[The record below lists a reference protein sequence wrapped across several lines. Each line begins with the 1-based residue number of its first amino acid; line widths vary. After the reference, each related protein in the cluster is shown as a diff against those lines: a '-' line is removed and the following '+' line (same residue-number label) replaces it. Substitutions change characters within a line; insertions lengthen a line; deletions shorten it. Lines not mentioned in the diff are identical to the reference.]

1 MASFVNFQKN
11 SIHLLNLPVGVC
23 RDQQLQIFL
32 QPFFI
37 MNSDKMVNGIGALLV
52 LLGVV
57 VSLTSWFI
65 FPVCEMHG
73 LYTET
78 KTGVKLP
85 MPCGYTARAETGIGA
100 LIVVAGGL
108 LIARSTPE
116 TRQAVGVFSIAT
128 GSLVV
133 LYPTLII
140 GMCRLADHP
149 CRQLTLPALE
159 ILGVA
164 VIIIG
169 GYLVWKRE
177 T

>member
-1 MASFVNFQKN
+1 MKSDA
-11 SIHLLNLPVGVC
+11 
-23 RDQQLQIFL
+23 IF
-32 QPFFI
+32 
-37 MNSDKMVNGIGALLV
+37 KGIGILLV

-57 VSLTSWFI
+57 IALSGWYI

-73 LYTET
+73 LFTET

-108 LIARSTPE
+108 LLARNTRE
-116 TRQAVGVFSIAT
+116 TRQAVGVFSLAC
-128 GSLVV
+128 GVLVI
-133 LYPTLII
+133 LFPTVII

-149 CRQLTLPALE
+149 CRELTLPALE
-159 ILGVA
+159 ILGIA

-169 GYLVWKRE
+169 GFLIWKQE
-177 T
+177 